1 MIDVNKERKEKG
13 TERMTDAKKA
23 TETGSEEVPGDYWKL
38 HPFTREDNPTGMVE
52 ESSFAVLFPKY
63 REQYL
68 RSNWGLVTR
77 ALKGVGVMCE
87 LDLREGTM
95 TVRTTSRTY
104 DPYAIIKARDVIKM
118 LSRGVPAPQA
128 VRALEDDVF
137 CEVIK
142 ISGLVRN
149 RDKFVRRRER
159 LVGPDGATLKAIEM
173 LTGCY
178 MLVQGKTVA
187 VMGPARGIETV
198 RQIVVDCM
206 NNIHPVY
213 AIKTLMIKRE
223 LAKDPKLANESWDR
237 FLPKFK
243 KNAVKPPKKP
253 KKDKTKKKPYTP
265 FPPEQPM
272 SKMDMEIESG
282 EYFMSAGRKRARAEE
297 ERKQQQAAY
306 RRKQQAERAK
316 LYEAPKEAVA
326 PAERAEHRTTV
337 GSVEELKQH
346 LIDSVKKQQAATAKK
361 VNATDYIDQPQAKR
375 PRKQ

>member
-1 MIDVNKERKEKG
+1 
-13 TERMTDAKKA
+13 MTDA
-23 TETGSEEVPGDYWKL
+23 SESGAESAAAPAEENPADYWKL
-38 HPFTREDNPTGMVE
+38 HPFTRADNPTGLVE
-52 ESSFAVLFPKY
+52 ESSFATLFPKY

-68 RSNWGLVTR
+68 KDNWAIVTR
-77 ALKGVGVMCE
+77 ALKPEGIICE
-87 LDLREGTM
+87 LDLREGSM

-118 LSRGVPAPQA
+118 LSRGVPVKQA
-128 VRALEDDVF
+128 IRAMEDEMF
-137 CEVIK
+137 CDVIK

-178 MLVQGKTVA
+178 VLVQGKTVS
-187 VMGPARGIETV
+187 VMGPPKGLETV
-198 RQIVVDCM
+198 RQIVIDCM

-213 AIKTLMIKRE
+213 TIKTLMIKRE
-223 LAKDPKLANESWDR
+223 LAKDPKLAHESWDR

-243 KNAVKPPKKP
+243 KNAVKPQKKP
-253 KKDKTKKKPYTP
+253 KSAKKKKKPYTP

-272 SKMDMEIESG
+272 SKMDKEIESG
-282 EYFMSAGRKRARAEE
+282 EYFMSAGRKRERAEE

-306 RRKQQAERAK
+306 KRKQVAERAK
-316 LYEAPKEAVA
+316 HYEAPKEAVA
-326 PAERAEHRTTV
+326 PVERAEHKTTV
-337 GSVEELKQH
+337 GSVDELKQH
-346 LIDSVKKQQAATAKK
+346 LIESVKKQRAAASKK
-361 VNATDYIDQPQAKR
+361 VNANDYIDQPSAKR

>member
-1 MIDVNKERKEKG
+1 
-13 TERMTDAKKA
+13 MTDAKRA
-23 TETGSEEVPGDYWKL
+23 TATGSGEEAPGDYWKL
-38 HPFTREDNPTGMVE
+38 HPFTREDNPTGVVE
-52 ESSFAVLFPKY
+52 ESSFATLFPKY

-68 RSNWGLVTR
+68 RTNWGLVTR
-77 ALKGVGVMCE
+77 ALKAVGVICE
-87 LDLREGTM
+87 LDLREGSM

-178 MLVQGKTVA
+178 VLVQGKTVS
-187 VMGPARGIETV
+187 VMGPTRGIETV

-243 KNAVKPPKKP
+243 KNAVKQPKKP

-316 LYEAPKEAVA
+316 HYEAPEEAVA

-346 LIDSVKKQQAATAKK
+346 LIDSVKKQSAATAKK

>member
-1 MIDVNKERKEKG
+1 MSEG
-13 TERMTDAKKA
+13 KKKPA
-23 TETGSEEVPGDYWKL
+23 AAAAEENPLDYWKL

-52 ESSFAVLFPKY
+52 ESSFATLFPKY

-68 RSNWGLVTR
+68 KENWPFITQ
-77 ALKGVGVMCE
+77 ALKPAGITCE
-87 LDLREGTM
+87 LDLREGSM
-95 TVRTTSRTY
+95 TVRTTSRTF

-137 CEVIK
+137 CDVVK

-149 RDKFVRRRER
+149 KEKFVRRRER

-178 MLVQGKTVA
+178 VLVQGKTVA
-187 VMGPARGIETV
+187 VMGPPRGLETV
-198 RQIVVDCM
+198 RRIVIDCM

-223 LAKDPKLANESWDR
+223 LAKDPRLANESWDR

-243 KNAVKPPKKP
+243 KNAVKQPKK
-253 KKDKTKKKPYTP
+253 KKAAEDKKKKPYTP

-272 SKMDMEIESG
+272 SKMDKEIESG
-282 EYFMSAGRKRARAEE
+282 EYIMSASAKQQRAAEE
-297 ERKQQQAAY
+297 RRRQQAEQK
-306 RRKQQAERAK
+306 RKQQAERAK
-316 LYEAPKEAVA
+316 HFEAPKEAVA
-326 PAERAEHRTTV
+326 PAEKTEHKTTV
-337 GSVEELKQH
+337 GTVDELKQH
-346 LIDSVKKQQAATAKK
+346 LIETVKKQRAAAPKR
-361 VNATDYIDQPQAKR
+361 VRAEDYIEPSRQSKR
-375 PRKQ
+375 ARKDSKP